1 MDQHRKRVK
10 DMDSEE
16 VFIIDDGGKVGRFVS
31 GKLAK
36 DEPKTPGINGS
47 RQENWLLKVSLKILN
62 ECHLGDMLAVFAMV
76 GLVLSAYLL
85 WARPFQLHWG
95 ATDEEVSRPMPGD
108 ELDSTP
114 AFLATRAITIN
125 AAPKDI
131 WPWLVQMGYGRAGFY
146 GYDLLENAGSL
157 RGIRSANQIL
167 PEFQH
172 FKVGD
177 PLPISSVA
185 GMVFYAIKPDQYLVW
200 TGTTG
205 VGGFTWALYPIDAN
219 HTRLVSRIRW
229 THHWA
234 QADLLALDLF
244 SDFADHLAVRKILQG
259 IKNQVEGTSEP
270 VIQQNIEFV
279 TYVAAFLIFIV
290 GIVLTLFCALTPKR
304 WLAGVAAGAA
314 WLITWYAPIP
324 IWGGILLELLVLW
337 YLSKTFRPFAKEKNR
352 DRILN

>member
-1 MDQHRKRVK
+1 
-10 DMDSEE
+10 
-16 VFIIDDGGKVGRFVS
+16 
-31 GKLAK
+31 
-36 DEPKTPGINGS
+36 
-47 RQENWLLKVSLKILN
+47 
-62 ECHLGDMLAVFAMV
+62 
-76 GLVLSAYLL
+76 
-85 WARPFQLHWG
+85 
-95 ATDEEVSRPMPGD
+95 MPGD

-125 AAPKDI
+125 AAPNDI

-146 GYDLLENAGSL
+146 GYDLLENAGSQ

-177 PLPISSVA
+177 PVTISSVA
-185 GMVFYAIKPDQYLVW
+185 GMVFYAIVPNQTLVW

-205 VGGFTWALYPIDAN
+205 VGGFTWALYPIDDS

-244 SDFADHLAVRKILQG
+244 TDFADHLAVRKILQG

-279 TYVAAFLIFIV
+279 TYVTAFLIFIV
-290 GIVLTLFCALTPKR
+290 AIVLTLFCALTPKR
-304 WLAGVAAGAA
+304 WLAGTAAGAA

-337 YLSKTFRPFAKEKNR
+337 YLYKTFRPFAKEKNR